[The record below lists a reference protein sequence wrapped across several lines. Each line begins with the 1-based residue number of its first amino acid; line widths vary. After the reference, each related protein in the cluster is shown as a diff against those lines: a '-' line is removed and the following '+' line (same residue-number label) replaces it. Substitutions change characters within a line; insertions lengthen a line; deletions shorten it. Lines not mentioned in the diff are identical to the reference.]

1 MVYLAWAEE
10 RALAKG
16 SYGEAGERGVLMDDI
31 DPARDE
37 PRSGILMS
45 RSCRS

>member
-37 PRSGILMS
+37 LWSGMLMS
-45 RSCRS
+45 RLNRS